1 MDSNSRGKLRGMF
14 AQWLRSTFFGWVLGV
29 VLTIIAII
37 AVDAIGVQGTQ
48 FLIGAGMGMGVGY
61 AQTRTVRQL
70 LGGSG
75 RWLWVTVLGMALP
88 FVFFDLSR
96 ILGAKLGYSLPL
108 CVAAGGVFVGV
119 LQRGILRSHSERA
132 NWWVPASVVGWL
144 LAAGT
149 VVLNDK
155 YLQEMLRR
163 NLPGVLGAL
172 IYLGVILSGGLALG
186 AVTGGALAW
195 MLRPQLTAPK

>member
-1 MDSNSRGKLRGMF
+1 GIF
-14 AQWLRSTFFGWVLGV
+14 VQWLRNTFLGWLLGV
-29 VLTIIAII
+29 VLTIIAIL

-61 AQTRTVRQL
+61 VQARTVRRL
-70 LGGSG
+70 FGESG

-88 FVFFDLSR
+88 FVVFDLTR

-108 CVAAGGVFVGV
+108 CVAAGGVLVGA
-119 LQRGILRSHSERA
+119 LQRGILRLHSERA
-132 NWWVPASVVGWL
+132 NWWIPASVVGWL

-149 VVLNDK
+149 VVLNDR
-155 YLQEMLRR
+155 YLQEVLRR

-186 AVTGGALAW
+186 AVTGGALRW
-195 MLRPQLTAPK
+195 MLRTQSS